1 MKPDF
6 CACDAAVPC
15 YGAVCASCSRK
26 TCHHRWNPGH
36 SLCGSILCIK
46 PIEAGCQKCPIC
58 DEYEAPEIVKAIK
71 TAWEQYENT
80 RKKNLEK

>member
-46 PIEAGCQKCPIC
+46 CIKLVETGCQKCPIC
-58 DEYEAPEIVKAIK
+58 DEYETPEIVKAIK
-71 TAWEQYENT
+71 AAWEPSTITKYS
-80 RKKNLEK
+80 